1 MKAIMLAA
9 AEVAAQHLRDEP
21 ATADGPTAGAAAG
34 AGNVD
39 RAFRQLDKNGDGRIS
54 MEELTELM
62 DDLGTCGQDAEEPMR
77 LLDANSDGSLSS
89 DEFALFQKRV
99 ELKATLEDTDDEY
112 KKILKEKLQTVDET
126 GLIHVYRKNLSDKL
140 VVG

>member
-1 MKAIMLAA
+1 MAAVGGQASHALYKGGLTDPEEAKRLKAIMLAA

-21 ATADGPTAGAAAG
+21 
-34 AGNVD
+34 D
-39 RAFRQLDKNGDGRIS
+39 RRRC
-54 MEELTELM
+54 MEELTEIM
-62 DDLGTCGQDAEEPMR
+62 EDLGAGGHDAEELMR

-99 ELKATLEDTDDEY
+99 ELKAKLEDKDDEY
-112 KKILKEKLQTVDET
+112 KEILEQKLQKVDDT

-140 VVG
+140 VLA